1 MLIPFKLKNLI
12 VLSII
17 PLAYILICLF
27 MFISQRHLMYFPY
40 ITNQLQESVWKKLI
54 VNNTLLG
61 IESLDNK
68 KDTVIIFHGNAG
80 NAAMRH
86 YYFNLVPKKY
96 HIIVAEYPGFGL
108 NSEKELG
115 KESILNDARILVA
128 DVKKRSKGEVVLIG
142 ESLGTG
148 VASEMAKEFNIEKLF
163 LITPYSSIA
172 DVAQKRYWYLPI
184 SLLIKDNFNSMQSL
198 EEYKG
203 KTLLLISEKD
213 KVIPPEFA
221 DKLYKNISGRKDKI
235 VVANAGHSSWMKN
248 MTPEQ
253 VNKVNTFLN

>member
-1 MLIPFKLKNLI
+1 
-12 VLSII
+12 
-17 PLAYILICLF
+17 

-40 ITNQLQESVWKKLI
+40 ITNQLQDNLWKK
-54 VNNTLLG
+54 VVVDNTLLG
-61 IESLDNK
+61 LESLDNK

-80 NAAMRH
+80 SATMRN
-86 YYFNLVPKKY
+86 YYFNLLPQKY

-108 NSEKELG
+108 NNTKEIS
-115 KESILNDARILVA
+115 KENILTEARNLVA
-128 DVKKRSKGEVVLIG
+128 HVKKESKGEVVLLG

-148 VASEMAKEFNIEKLF
+148 IAAEMAKEFNIEKLF

-172 DVAQKRYWYLPI
+172 DVAQQRYWYLPV
-184 SLLIKDNFNSMQSL
+184 SWLIKDNFNSIESL
-198 EEYKG
+198 QKYKG
-203 KTLLLISEKD
+203 QTLLLVSEKD

-253 VNKVNTFLN
+253 VNKMNNFLN